1 LLRTYAFPS
10 GLAVLNHFL
19 RSFVRR
25 GRLTVTYPDGSR
37 YAFGELDASSREVS
51 VRLTHASVPWKLAL
65 WPDFYLG
72 EAYMQGQLLLDQG
85 SLWDL
90 LDLCG
95 RNLELRLQQGQG
107 VWLRAAAAASR
118 RLQQYNTARS
128 ARKNVAHHYD
138 LSLELYRSFLDPDLQ
153 YSCAYF
159 SRPDLSLEDAQR
171 EKKRH
176 IISKLLL
183 TPGQSVLDIGC
194 GWGGLAI
201 EMARAARVKVLGITL
216 STEQLHVARQRVA
229 EAGLED
235 RVSFK
240 LCDYRAVQGRF
251 DRIVSVGMFEHV
263 GSPQYGAFFDQLHR
277 LMPDHGI
284 ALLHSIGRMRGPE
297 FTSAWIRKYIFPGGY
312 IPALSEVLPSIE
324 RAGLWLTDLEI
335 LRLHYAQTLRA
346 WRERFLAHAQQL
358 DPAYDARFKRM
369 WEYYLAVSEMSF
381 RYAGMMVFQAQL
393 ANRVDIV
400 PLNRNYM
407 FEVDAASAPSV
418 AAE

>member
-1 LLRTYAFPS
+1 
-10 GLAVLNHFL
+10 VLNHFL
-19 RSFVRR
+19 RNFIRD
-25 GRLTVTYPDGSR
+25 GRLTVTYADGSR
-37 YAFGELDASSREVS
+37 YSFGETAGSPEVA
-51 VRLTHASVPWKLAL
+51 VRLTEASVPWKLTM

-72 EAYMQGQLLLDQG
+72 EAYMRGQLVLDQG

-95 RNLELRLQQGQG
+95 RNLELRLQRGQT
-107 VWLRAAAAASR
+107 VWLRIAGAALG
-118 RLQQYNTARS
+118 RLQYNTARI
-128 ARKNVAHHYD
+128 ARKNIAHHYD

-159 SRPDLSLEDAQR
+159 PRPGLPLEEAQR
-171 EKKRH
+171 EKKKH

-183 TPGQSVLDIGC
+183 ESGQSVLDIGC

-201 EMARAARVKVLGITL
+201 EIARAARVKVLGITL
-216 STEQLHVARQRVA
+216 SIEQLRVARQRVA

-235 RVSFK
+235 RVSFV
-240 LCDYRAVQGRF
+240 LCDYRDVQGRF

-263 GSPQYGAFFDQLHR
+263 GTPHYGAFFDQLYK
-277 LMPDHGI
+277 LMPEHGI

-297 FTSAWIRKYIFPGGY
+297 FTSAWTRKYIFPGGY
-312 IPALSEVLPSIE
+312 IPALSQVLPSIE
-324 RAGLWLTDLEI
+324 RAGLWLTDVEI

-358 DPAYDARFKRM
+358 DSAYDARFKRM
-369 WEYYLAVSEMSF
+369 WEFYLAVSEMSF
-381 RYAGMMVFQAQL
+381 RYGGLMVFQAQL
-393 ANRVDIV
+393 ANRVDAV
-400 PLNRNYM
+400 PLSRNYM
-407 FEVDAASAPSV
+407 FEGEANSPPSV

>member
-1 LLRTYAFPS
+1 
-10 GLAVLNHFL
+10 VLNHFL

-25 GRLTVTYPDGSR
+25 GRLAVTYADGSR
-37 YAFGELDASSREVS
+37 YSFGESPDTPEVA
-51 VRLTHASVPWKLAL
+51 VRLTQASLPWKLAM
-65 WPDFYLG
+65 WPDFYPG
-72 EAYMQGQLLLDQG
+72 EAYMRGQLVLDQG
-85 SLWDL
+85 SIWDL

-95 RNLELRLQQGQG
+95 RNLELLWLQRGQTI
-107 VWLRAAAAASR
+107 WLRIAAAASR
-118 RLQQYNTARS
+118 RLQHYNTVRIT
-128 ARKNVAHHYD
+128 RKNVAHHYD

-159 SRPDLSLEDAQR
+159 PRPDLSLEEAQR

-176 IISKLLL
+176 IIAKLLL
-183 TPGQSVLDIGC
+183 EPGQSVLDIGC

-201 EMARAARVKVLGITL
+201 EIARAARVKVLGITL
-216 STEQLHVARQRVA
+216 STEQLRVTRQRVA

-240 LCDYRAVQGRF
+240 LCDYRAVQGCF

-263 GSPQYGAFFDQLHR
+263 GTPHYSAFFEQLHK
-277 LMPDHGI
+277 LIPDHGI

-297 FTSAWIRKYIFPGGY
+297 STSAWIRKYVFPGGY

-358 DPAYDARFKRM
+358 DSGYDARFKRM
-369 WEYYLAVSEMSF
+369 WEFYLAVSEMSF
-381 RYAGMMVFQAQL
+381 RYGGMMVFQAQL
-393 ANRVDIV
+393 ANRVDTV
-400 PLNRNYM
+400 PVSRNYM
-407 FEVDAASAPSV
+407 LEARANSAPSV